1 MARYQLER
9 IRKFNISKI
18 SKCKN
23 TGQYFKYIL
32 AVTDVDIGRIQHE
45 RYFLSFS
52 KRGHFVALKVDW
64 ENSSSFQITI
74 FFFQNR
80 HQSWPLVLQKNCF
93 YCFHENSLKMKEH
106 AFYFIILF
114 HVILKIS
121 TFLSFFVM

>member
-32 AVTDVDIGRIQHE
+32 TVIDVDIGRIQHE
-45 RYFLSFS
+45 RYFLFFS
-52 KRGHFVALKVDW
+52 KRGHFVALKVDR
-64 ENSSSFQITI
+64 ENSPVFRLPYFFSRIDIKVGLLSSKKIAFI
-74 FFFQNR
+74 
-80 HQSWPLVLQKNCF
+80 CF
-93 YCFHENSLKMKEH
+93 NENSLKMKEH
-106 AFYFIILF
+106 VLYLIILF

-121 TFLSFFVM
+121 TYLSFFVM